1 MTNLHPVPSLE
12 DEQAGRFL
20 HLESFAGMDWDTPEY
35 VWEPD
40 VDGKPHGAMALG
52 SLVLAAGRPG
62 AGKSSWGR
70 WTAAQVSRGTLP
82 GIWAGTPHG
91 VAYIAGEESLK
102 YNVIPSLIAAGAD
115 MEKVFHPRVDFIAP
129 DGEIEHVALVPEK
142 DMRELTALLIAHGV
156 KLIIVDPLMEFMGTN
171 SDVYKNN
178 EVRAKLKPWSKLA
191 EDIDGVV
198 IAITHL
204 NKSGNGDVVAGIN
217 GSSAFGE
224 VARAV
229 FGFAKDPDSEDGD
242 RIMSQE
248 KNSVGTEGAAWVY
261 RIQGQ
266 EITNTEGKR
275 GEFGTFVMIGD
286 SDRTVGE
293 VLRDAS
299 FGPGG
304 DGRTGDVKTFVLDLL
319 NSEGGMAPAA
329 KIKSEITEAGHS
341 WKTVQNNRGKWGIT
355 TRKLETGW
363 VWQMESAPKGKV
375 PNDEQGPYP
384 RDLGT
389 LGSSQVTGLNEG
401 PDNPRSQHPTHKDLE
416 GSSTPQPRREPS
428 TTPQNNEL
436 HDVVLGSLHPEYPM
450 GIKTIEG
457 SVPKQHRDKV
467 EDILNTLTTQGLV
480 TTDNK
485 NRYLLTTNRK
495 ATA

>member
-156 KLIIVDPLMEFMGTN
+156 KLVIVDPLMEFMGTN

-229 FGFAKDPDSEDGD
+229 FGFTKDPDSEDGD

-299 FGPGG
+299 LNPGG
-304 DGRTGDVKTFVLDLL
+304 DGGTGGVKAFVLDLL
-319 NSEGGMAPAA
+319 KSEDGVAPAA
-329 KIKSEITEAGHS
+329 KIKSEVTEAGYS
-341 WKTVQNNRGKWGIT
+341 WKTVQNNRGKWGI
-355 TRKLETGW
+355 ETVQVAGGW
-363 VWQMESAPKGKV
+363 VWSLIKTDPDQHTDPHIPGS
-375 PNDEQGPYP
+375 
-384 RDLGT
+384 RDLGSGQVNT
-389 LGSSQVTGLNEG
+389 GKSDPTQGQIPDPTRRDLPGS
-401 PDNPRSQHPTHKDLE
+401 PPTQ
-416 GSSTPQPRREPS
+416 SRREPA
-428 TTPQNNEL
+428 TPTQDNEL
-436 HDVVLGSLHPEYPM
+436 RDLVLGSLHPEHPM
-450 GIKTIEG
+450 GLRTVEQ
-457 SVPKQHRDKV
+457 SVPRHHRDQV
-467 EDILNTLTTQGLV
+467 ADILHTLTKSGLV
-480 TTDNK
+480 TENN
-485 NRYLLTTNRK
+485 NRYILTHNRK
-495 ATA
+495 VTA

>member
-82 GIWAGTPHG
+82 GIWAGTPHS

-115 MEKVFHPRVDFIAP
+115 MEKVFHPRVEFVAP
-129 DGEIEHVALVPEK
+129 DGEVEHVALVPEK
-142 DMRELTALLIAHGV
+142 DMKELTALLIAQGV
-156 KLIIVDPLMEFMGTN
+156 KLVIVDPLMEFMGTN

-261 RIQGQ
+261 RIQGK
-266 EITNTEGKR
+266 EITNTEGKT

-293 VLRDAS
+293 VLREAS
-299 FGPGG
+299 FNPGG
-304 DGRTGDVKTFVLDLL
+304 DGGTGGVKTFVLDFL

-329 KIKSEITEAGHS
+329 KIKSEVTEAGYT
-341 WKTVQNNRGKWGIT
+341 WKTVQNNRGKWGI
-355 TRKLETGW
+355 ETVQVAGGW
-363 VWQMESAPKGKV
+363 MWSLTNPHPAHPDTPG
-375 PNDEQGPYP
+375 G
-384 RDLGT
+384 RDLGS
-389 LGSSQVTGLNEG
+389 GQVNMGKSHPEQG
-401 PDNPRSQHPTHKDLE
+401 QIPGPTHRDLP
-416 GSSTPQPRREPS
+416 GPSPKNARREPA
-428 TTPQNNEL
+428 TTPRNNEL
-436 HDVVLGSLHPEYPM
+436 QEVVLGSLHHEYAM

-457 SVPKQHRDKV
+457 SVPKHHRAQV
-467 EDILNTLTTQGLV
+467 EDILNTLTGKGLV
-480 TTDNK
+480 TTDDK
-485 NRYLLTTNRK
+485 NRYLLTTHRK